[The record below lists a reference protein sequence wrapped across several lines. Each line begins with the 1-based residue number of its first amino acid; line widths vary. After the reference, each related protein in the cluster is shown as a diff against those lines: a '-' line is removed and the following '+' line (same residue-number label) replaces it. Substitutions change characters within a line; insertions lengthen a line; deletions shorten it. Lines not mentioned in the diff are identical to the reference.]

1 MECQGWITQG
11 TGGNEKGGRISARI
25 FLPCKTRGKEKKDS
39 PKHVSEGAQYAR
51 HGTRV
56 EELAGRHFVASAAF
70 KTGCSLF
77 FIYSFANI
85 HFFPNSTI
93 TTPAK
98 KKMTLIFV
106 RQWRRLSL
114 QLKTNIVS
122 RRKSTSSTKSNG
134 GSSSTS
140 SKSSKSVRFQAIDSI
155 YYTHSSAEY
164 DRTPAPE
171 EHARPMLGQL
181 FIDEDDV
188 NDQILVKNTNLNRQ
202 RSLQSIATHIALRAM
217 R

>member
-1 MECQGWITQG
+1 
-11 TGGNEKGGRISARI
+11 
-25 FLPCKTRGKEKKDS
+25 
-39 PKHVSEGAQYAR
+39 
-51 HGTRV
+51 
-56 EELAGRHFVASAAF
+56 
-70 KTGCSLF
+70 
-77 FIYSFANI
+77 
-85 HFFPNSTI
+85 
-93 TTPAK
+93 
-98 KKMTLIFV
+98 MTLIFV